1 MDFRPLT
8 FAYDVETSTLAVAGS
23 VDEASGPALRQAIE
37 KYSDDFAKDLVVDL
51 GDVEFL
57 PSLGIGILAVAMR
70 SAAERSS
77 TIELVAVEGT
87 VAQRVLAISG
97 MPHRLR

>member
-1 MDFRPLT
+1 VDFRPL
-8 FAYDVETSTLAVAGS
+8 ALEYDADTSTLTVAGS
-23 VDEASGPALRQAIE
+23 VDEVSGPALRAAIE
-37 KYSDDFAKDLVVDL
+37 KSSDGYTKDLVVDV

-57 PSLGIGILAVAMR
+57 PSLGVGVLALALR
-70 SAAERSS
+70 HASERST
-77 TIELVAVEGT
+77 TIEIVAVDGT